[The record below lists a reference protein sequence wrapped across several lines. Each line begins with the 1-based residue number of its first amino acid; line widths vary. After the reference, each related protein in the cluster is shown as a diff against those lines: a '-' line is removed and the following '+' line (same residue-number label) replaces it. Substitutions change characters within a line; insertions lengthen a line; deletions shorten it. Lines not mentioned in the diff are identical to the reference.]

1 MITIFHNPRCSKSR
15 ETLALVEEFAARRHL
30 PVEVVEYLKTPPT
43 VPQLKSLLQQLGC
56 DVREIVRSNEEEYDT
71 LGLAQADD
79 EALLSAIAATPKLLQ
94 RPIVVYRGRAVI
106 GRPPERV
113 RDLFDAE

>member
-56 DVREIVRSNEEEYDT
+56 APSDIVRSNEEEYDA
-71 LGLAQADD
+71 LELADADD
-79 EALLSAIAATPKLLQ
+79 EVLLGAIATTPKLLQ

-106 GRPPERV
+106 GRPPERA
-113 RDLFDAE
+113 RELFEAE